1 MCGEIY
7 LSVKLFKRV
16 QALLQRTFLLGFKR
30 LPLVCLLRLNDA
42 CISVKVVSVMLKVEP
57 NSTEAI
63 CRQEICKNQL
73 SKTKKKR
80 KCMNSK
86 LHGST
91 KSVKSIFSVCGEK
104 FFERKRNALR
114 IDCSGEFHRQKNS

>member
-73 SKTKKKR
+73 SKTKKKKKMYELETPWLHKIR
-80 KCMNSK
+80 KIH
-86 LHGST
+86 LFR
-91 KSVKSIFSVCGEK
+91 VW
-104 FFERKRNALR
+104 
-114 IDCSGEFHRQKNS
+114 